1 MKRNTHWTLYLTVIL
16 SIFSANPIFADYLE
30 MASEKIFTPGEKT
43 YVTVGSNRTQKV
55 GIRVYKLD
63 TPKEYLLGLRGIHHP
78 KVETK
83 RKAAHFF
90 QLKANL
96 KNKLN
101 RQWRIFVAGNFKYSM
116 RKDLITGL
124 GLESR
129 RAIESRGGDFDLFP
143 VLKGYKL
150 LKKMDYRLKKGKRY
164 WSYTKIPLGLKKK
177 GVYLVEGVYKNKAAY
192 TVVIISDISFVAKS
206 YRTGRLVFVTH
217 RKTGKPIKG
226 AEIAIYKNKKRIKV
240 GKTNSQ
246 GLFQYKSSKGEGN
259 RVIIFAQKGKD
270 FSLSDPYFYR
280 GYYRP
285 SGACYIY
292 TSRPVYRPGQKV
304 SFKAI
309 VRELK
314 GDIYQL
320 PKKGNEVQIKV
331 KDKAQKEI
339 FNKYLKVNEF
349 GTVNGQ
355 LKLKETSSLGN
366 YVIEAN
372 YQNSKYTYYFKVDKY
387 KKPEY
392 EVKVKTDKKFYIK
405 GDTIRATIKAKY
417 FFGSPVSKGKVEYH
431 VYRTRYTVPW
441 YDTNYAWYYSSS
453 EAGNYQ
459 YSRSQ
464 EVKSSRDIK
473 LKPDGTVDI
482 VIDTKKIDGKYRDRH
497 SYYRYKEPDYRYRIT
512 ATVVDQSR
520 RHISGSSTILV
531 TRSDHY
537 LKVSTSRWL
546 YEPNNPVDIQ
556 VIAKRFNGTLA
567 LKQKVQIRFYQES
580 WEKVKGK
587 YKYKEKLLGRKNGMT
602 DSRGLFKTHYTPSKA
617 MWLLVKASS
626 TDKNGNKTSNS
637 RYIYIYDDS
646 GRSDNRGKGAIS
658 IIADKSSYKLGDRAK
673 LVFNSPVKKGYLL
686 VTCEASSI
694 PLIKVIPIKRGRANL
709 NLKLT
714 DALTPNTW
722 VNGTLVFNNK
732 LYTARKEIIAPP
744 VHKFINVKVISNKK
758 QYKPGEKAQF
768 KIIATNYKGKPVRS
782 EVSLG
787 VVDASVY
794 SIAPERAVDIRKY
807 FYNRKYNGVSTTS
820 SLYFRFTGEFRDKK
834 LMSLLK
840 SKKTAALASGK
851 DDETLKQPKIRK
863 DFKDEILWLP
873 SVVTNSKGEATVN
886 FRFPDNLTRWRTTV
900 RAVTKDTLVG
910 NIVHKVLVRKNLL
923 VRLALPR
930 FYREKDKAIVS
941 TIVHNYLKSPKKV
954 HISLEG
960 KGFKLINKGKKL
972 VRIPRNGEVRI
983 DWKIQ
988 AEKAGTATFV
998 AKALTNE
1005 ESDAVQKSIPILPHG
1020 LETIDQVVTE
1030 LRQKQ
1035 GKYIHNIIFKDN
1047 YIPNFSELKIDIAPS
1062 VVVAMNSALP
1072 YLVKEPY
1079 GCVEQTMSRFLPLV
1093 LVDDIMKKMTYKDD
1107 SLKEKIALYYKTGV
1121 QRLYHLQHS
1130 DGGWG
1135 WWTDDSTHPYMTAY
1149 ALSGL
1154 LLAKQIGRHVKPDV
1168 LKKGV
1173 KSLQRQIQAKK
1184 LDNTTKVFM
1193 LRALT
1198 MAGKGDKKLTQSL
1211 FKARKKLNPYA
1222 RGILIE
1228 ILQRQGENL
1237 KAQVLMKRLVKE
1249 AIPDSIGVYWAG
1261 KDWHYN
1267 WQDDSEETTAN
1278 VVRAIAF
1285 VDSDQAVV
1293 SKGIQWI
1300 MSQRRDTHWRSTKS
1314 TAIMIHALY
1323 DIAKRRKELAPNY
1336 TAKLYLNGNL
1346 YRSIQVGGSQQSLK
1360 SLSIRIPEK
1369 DLIRGINVVKIEKEG
1384 KGALYYSSAFKYY
1397 EKAKWFKSK
1406 DHGFS
1411 IRRKFYRLVKE
1422 KSGGEVR
1429 YRKVPIRDRVVSGD
1443 IILAELSVNLKKK
1456 GREYVLVED
1465 LLPSGCE
1472 VIKQDRG
1479 FTIVGSKRYKGF
1491 RSWDE
1496 QYYAAREVHDE
1507 RIGIA
1512 KTYLYKRNFKIEY
1525 LMRAEIPGDY
1535 RVMPANVTLM
1545 YYPQVGGRSNE
1556 FKLRIMDKK

>member
-1 MKRNTHWTLYLTVIL
+1 MTKKIQWILYLTVVL
-16 SIFSANPIFADYLE
+16 SMLLSNTIYADYLE

-43 YVTVGSNRTQKV
+43 YVTVGSYRTQKV

-63 TPKEYLLGLRGIHHP
+63 SPKEYLTGLKSIHYP
-78 KVETK
+78 VAETK

-96 KNKLN
+96 KNKLA
-101 RQWRIFVAGNFKYSM
+101 RQWRTFIRGNFNYTM
-116 RKDLITGL
+116 RKDLISGL
-124 GLESR
+124 GLGPGES
-129 RAIESRGGDFDLFP
+129 IESKETDFDLFP
-143 VLKGYKL
+143 VLKGFKL
-150 LKKMDYRLKKGKRY
+150 LKKMDYQLKKGKHY
-164 WSYTKIPLGLKKK
+164 WSYTKIPLGLKRK
-177 GVYLVEGVYKNKAAY
+177 GIYLVEGVYKSKAAY
-192 TVVIISDISFVAKS
+192 TVVIISDISFVTKS
-206 YRTGRLVFVTH
+206 YRTGRLIFVTH

-226 AEIAIYKNKKRIKV
+226 AKIEIYKNKKRIKE

-246 GLFQYKSSKGEGN
+246 GLFQYKSTKGEGS
-259 RVIIFAQKGKD
+259 RVIIFAQKGRD

-314 GDIYQL
+314 GEIYQL
-320 PKKGNEVQIKV
+320 PKKGNEVQIKI
-331 KDKAQKEI
+331 KDTAQKEL

-349 GTVNGQ
+349 GTVNGELT
-355 LKLKETSSLGN
+355 LKDSSSLGN

-392 EVKVKTDKKFYIK
+392 EVKVKTDKKSYIK

-417 FFGSPVSKGKVEYH
+417 FFGSPVSKGTLEYH

-453 EAGNYQ
+453 ETGEYE

-464 EVKSSRDIK
+464 EVKSGSNIK
-473 LKPDGTVDI
+473 LKPDGTADI
-482 VIDTKKIDGKYRDRH
+482 VIDTKKINAEYRERY

-520 RHISGSSTILV
+520 RHISGSSTALV

-546 YEPNNPVDIQ
+546 YEPDKPVDIQ
-556 VIAKRFNGTLA
+556 VTAKHFDGTLA
-567 LKQKVQIRFYQES
+567 QKQKVQIYFYQET

-587 YKYKEKLLGRKNGMT
+587 YKYKEKLLGKKNGAT
-602 DSRGLFKTHYTPSKA
+602 NSRGLFRTNYTPSKA
-617 MWLLVKASS
+617 MWLVVKASS
-626 TDKNGNKTSNS
+626 VDQNGNKTSS
-637 RYIYIYDDS
+637 RRYIYIYDDS
-646 GRSDNRGKGAIS
+646 GRANSRGTGAIT
-658 IIADKSSYKLGDRAK
+658 IIADKSSYRLGDRAK
-673 LVFNSPVKKGYLL
+673 LVFNSPVKNGYLL
-686 VTCEASSI
+686 VTCEANSI
-694 PLIKVIPIKRGRANL
+694 PVIKVIPIRKGRANL
-709 NLKLT
+709 NLKLI
-714 DALTPNTW
+714 DPLTPNTW

-732 LYTARKEIIAPP
+732 LYTARKEIIIPP
-744 VHKFINVKVISNKK
+744 LQKFINIKVISNKK

-768 KIIATNYKGKPVRS
+768 RIITTNYRGKPVRS

-834 LMSLLK
+834 LMSLLQN
-840 SKKTAALASGK
+840 KKTTSLASYKEDG
-851 DDETLKQPKIRK
+851 TVKQPRIRK

-886 FRFPDNLTRWRTTV
+886 FKFPDNLTRWRTTV
-900 RAVTKDTLVG
+900 RAVTKDTFVG
-910 NIVHKVLVRKNLL
+910 NIVHKVVVRKNLL

-930 FYREKDKAIVS
+930 FYREKDKAVVS

-954 HISLEG
+954 RISLEG
-960 KGFKLINKGKKL
+960 EGFKLINKGKKL

-988 AEKAGTATFV
+988 AEKPGTATFL

-1005 ESDAVQKSIPILPHG
+1005 ESDAVQKSIPILPHA
-1020 LETIDQVVTE
+1020 LETIDPVVTE
-1030 LRQKQ
+1030 LRGNQN
-1035 GKYIHNIIFKDN
+1035 KYIHNVIFKDN

-1093 LVDDIMKKMTYKDD
+1093 LVDDIMKKMSYNDN
-1107 SLKEKIALYYKTGV
+1107 SLKKKIVTYYKTGV

-1135 WWTDDSTHPYMTAY
+1135 WWVDDVTHPYMTAY

-1154 LLAKQIGRHVKPDV
+1154 LLAKKIGRYVKPTV
-1168 LKKGV
+1168 LEKGI
-1173 KSLQRQIQAKK
+1173 KSLQRQIQSTK
-1184 LDNTTKVFM
+1184 LDSTTRVFM

-1211 FKARKKLNPYA
+1211 FKARKNLNPYA

-1237 KAQVLMKRLVKE
+1237 KARVLMKRLVKE

-1285 VDSDQAVV
+1285 VDSDQKVV
-1293 SKGIQWI
+1293 SRGIQWI

-1323 DIAKRRKELAPNY
+1323 DIAKRRKELSPNY

-1346 YRSIQVGGSQQSLK
+1346 YRSIKVGGAQQSLK
-1360 SLSIRIPEK
+1360 SFSIKIPEK
-1369 DLIRGINVVKIEKEG
+1369 DLIRGINVVKIVKEG
-1384 KGALYYSSAFKYY
+1384 TGALYYSSAFKYY
-1397 EKAKWFKSK
+1397 ERAKWFKRK

-1411 IRRKFYRLVKE
+1411 ISRKYYRLVKE
-1422 KSGGEVR
+1422 KNRGEVR
-1429 YRKVPIRDRVVSGD
+1429 YRKVPVRDRVVTGD
-1443 IILAELSVNLKKK
+1443 IILAELTVNLKKK
-1456 GREYVLVED
+1456 AREYVLIED
-1465 LLPSGCE
+1465 MLPSGCE
-1472 VIKQDRG
+1472 VIKKDRG
-1479 FTIVGSKRYKGF
+1479 FTVVGSRRYKGY
-1491 RSWDE
+1491 RSWNE
-1496 QYYAAREVHDE
+1496 RYYAAREVHDE

-1512 KTYLYKRNFKIEY
+1512 KTYIYKPKFRIEY

-1535 RVMPANVTLM
+1535 RVMPANVSLM